1 MSRYGTDRIVMM
13 FRNTPK
19 SMASLDRWLAECAR
33 KHRGQEETEDYVAGK
48 VKAYVDRLY
57 DTASAR
63 LDTPELQE
71 FLRYPDADFDDVAR
85 ELCVDY
91 YTENVAG
98 APMAK
103 GERINPMTY
112 DEALNVLPPKR
123 VPAELLRT
131 HGCTEGFLMGEPAG
145 TGPGGRSLYHAY
157 GRDAKGNCYYLG
169 LSPEAGAS
177 ASRQAKP
184 RASPPKQASRSLR
197 TKPTASSKRK
207 PRTNK
212 PKSKSKGVRR

>member
-33 KHRGQEETEDYVAGK
+33 EHRGQEETEDYVAGK

-71 FLRYPDADFDDVAR
+71 FLHYPDADFDEVAR

-112 DEALNVLPPKR
+112 DEALNVIPPKR
-123 VPAELLRT
+123 APAELLRA

-145 TGPGGRSLYHAY
+145 IGPGGRSLYHAY

-177 ASRQAKP
+177 ASRQAKS
-184 RASPPKQASRSLR
+184 RASPPRQASRSLR
-197 TKPTASSKRK
+197 TKPKAGTRTSK
-207 PRTNK
+207 PR
-212 PKSKSKGVRR
+212 SKSKGVRR